1 MSEPRQTTWVAGEI
15 TGLDD
20 ERSIREG
27 ETAVERYHNSR
38 DEARAQIMPMARGLL
53 AAKRKYPATQEFGNW
68 LDTSRY
74 ARLEKDDRAALIKIG
89 EHEEF
94 AIKFIRTTSLISP
107 ETIWDAI
114 KERLPTSDD
123 PNSTSNPPPAPEP
136 LVSTGESAPP
146 SAPPPASQQRQQL
159 PPGVEPAVLY
169 GPGSFPCRLGK
180 ASAELRVLCPGE
192 LGAIAREMSDRC
204 GFADAPRAEEFHA
217 IFRSKDARATLG
229 RIWQGKHGPAIW
241 KLMIKARDAG
251 LLVENDR
258 SFRTASLLL
267 LFPLLPVARKYDLE
281 NPKHL
286 ALVRDIGLPA
296 MIACRD
302 KLLAN
307 PERAQEIVNEY
318 LFSQETTEKNSTEE
332 ELHIKWAQDFN
343 AILWNIMKIDEHF
356 VSKYGHWRRWP
367 VSDGMTDS
375 LKRAVKF
382 LSELIPTD
390 A

>member
-94 AIKFIRTTSLISP
+94 ALKFIRTTSLISP

-136 LVSTGESAPP
+136 LVST
-146 SAPPPASQQRQQL
+146 
-159 PPGVEPAVLY
+159 
-169 GPGSFPCRLGK
+169 
-180 ASAELRVLCPGE
+180 
-192 LGAIAREMSDRC
+192 
-204 GFADAPRAEEFHA
+204 
-217 IFRSKDARATLG
+217 
-229 RIWQGKHGPAIW
+229 
-241 KLMIKARDAG
+241 
-251 LLVENDR
+251 
-258 SFRTASLLL
+258 
-267 LFPLLPVARKYDLE
+267 
-281 NPKHL
+281 
-286 ALVRDIGLPA
+286 
-296 MIACRD
+296 
-302 KLLAN
+302 
-307 PERAQEIVNEY
+307 
-318 LFSQETTEKNSTEE
+318 
-332 ELHIKWAQDFN
+332 
-343 AILWNIMKIDEHF
+343 
-356 VSKYGHWRRWP
+356 
-367 VSDGMTDS
+367 
-375 LKRAVKF
+375 
-382 LSELIPTD
+382 
-390 A
+390 